1 MNMNSTLL
9 LLQSISQNMA
19 LFCCALF
26 AGGSIYISLVEDPA
40 IAEGGTDLANTY
52 RLIAHPRPA
61 IVQCGF
67 ASIAALA
74 GLVHAWSGGS
84 IWWGIGGI
92 ILALCALIHLLVI
105 VPATRDLADA
115 ARLDDPPQA
124 LAAFRHIARLH
135 AGISLASLV
144 ALAVFI
150 LRT

>member
-1 MNMNSTLL
+1 MYATLL
-9 LLQSISQNMA
+9 LFQSVSQNIA

-40 IAEGGTDLANTY
+40 IAEGGADLANTY

-67 ASIAALA
+67 ASVAALA
-74 GLVHAWSGGS
+74 GLVHGWSGGS

-92 ILALCALIHLLVI
+92 ILALCALMHLLVI
-105 VPATRDLADA
+105 VPATRNLAVV
-115 ARLDDPPQA
+115 ARLDDQTQ
-124 LAAFRHIARLH
+124 LLEAFRRIARQH
-135 AGISLASLV
+135 AVISLASLV

-150 LRT
+150 LQT